1 MTDHEK
7 IQEMIRRKEQAPIA
21 IDAAKCALV
30 IVDVQR
36 FFTRPDSAFAR
47 VFQKMAPGATDGCF
61 QRVSTG
67 LPNIQK
73 LQQRFRSHRLPAI
86 FCVFGSYV
94 ENGQDLPG

>member
-1 MTDHEK
+1 
-7 IQEMIRRKEQAPIA
+7 
-21 IDAAKCALV
+21 
-30 IVDVQR
+30 
-36 FFTRPDSAFAR
+36 
-47 VFQKMAPGATDGCF
+47 MAPGATDGYF

-73 LQQRFRSHRLPAI
+73 LQQRFRSHRLPVI